1 MLFDPSLAE
10 GLSLLKA
17 SQEKACFFSSGKI
30 YSSWPGCPDA
40 GGAAPPIG
48 HHLLGLWTLLGLAV
62 SFSWPGPLTPL
73 QRLPPPRLTA
83 SCVLRV
89 RTTKFMVYAHTLPQL
104 HVSLSALQF
113 LEIQDIKYNQTQG
126 RTAKRV
132 FIFKLSKYFLIYY
145 S

>member
-1 MLFDPSLAE
+1 MLFDPSLTE

-40 GGAAPPIG
+40 GGAAPPIS

-73 QRLPPPRLTA
+73 QRLPPPCLTA

-89 RTTKFMVYAHTLPQL
+89 RTTGPFNLWSMHTPYPSYMCPCLL
-104 HVSLSALQF
+104 CNSLRSRILNT
-113 LEIQDIKYNQTQG
+113 IKHK
-126 RTAKRV
+126 AEWLKE
-132 FIFKLSKYFLIYY
+132 Y
-145 S
+145 SFSNFQSTF